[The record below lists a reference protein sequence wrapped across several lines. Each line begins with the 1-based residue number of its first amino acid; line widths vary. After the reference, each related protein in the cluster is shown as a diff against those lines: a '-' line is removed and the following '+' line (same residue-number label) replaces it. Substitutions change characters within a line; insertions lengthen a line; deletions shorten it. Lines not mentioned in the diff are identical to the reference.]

1 MYPSVSK
8 LVEGDMSKFCY
19 TAGVIFLLLMLQMTT
34 AAKAGDI
41 MFPDQATL
49 SALGKTTPKCKANG
63 TEVLCQGVE
72 NYPANELESLIKSD
86 ATRYMEL
93 FGEDLLIGLS
103 TRFDHPG
110 EESLCRNS
118 ERLVYPQSGLNKDE
132 KWLFIVN
139 HDKYKQGIR
148 IEECL
153 GAGEQCSLT
162 ESFPNNYKTE
172 CRQHYVYRQLLSLSP
187 QGRIV
192 KEQFRFPASCKC
204 VVKVP
209 EM

>member
-1 MYPSVSK
+1 MGNK
-8 LVEGDMSKFCY
+8 TLFG
-19 TAGVIFLLLMLQMTT
+19 
-34 AAKAGDI
+34 I
-41 MFPDQATL
+41 MFWLDRL
-49 SALGKTTPKCKANG
+49 RITPKVVNLLRHWKQKKG
-63 TEVLCQGVE
+63 
-72 NYPANELESLIKSD
+72 ELKFKIIIHKH
-86 ATRYMEL
+86 
-93 FGEDLLIGLS
+93 
-103 TRFDHPG
+103 TRFLHVTKIYVFFM
-110 EESLCRNS
+110 E
-118 ERLVYPQSGLNKDE
+118 Y
-132 KWLFIVN
+132 FIFVM
-139 HDKYKQGIR
+139 IR
-148 IEECL
+148 FFFNR